1 MTRVSMSANIG
12 VSAKQVWDMIGGF
25 NDISKWHP
33 AIEKSEIEGE
43 GKVTL
48 RRLHL
53 VGGGQ
58 ILERLEQSDDDGN
71 SYTYSILESPLPIA
85 NYTATIKVNPNQSG
99 SGCTVEWSS
108 DFEAAGAPENDA
120 VKVVEGIYQA
130 GLDNLRKMFGG

>member
-1 MTRVSMSANIG
+1 MTKVSMSANIG

-25 NDISKWHP
+25 NEISKWHP

-43 GKVTL
+43 GSVTL

-58 ILERLEQSDDDGN
+58 IVERLEQSDDDEN
-71 SYTYSILESPLPIA
+71 SYTYTILESPLPIA
-85 NYTATIKVNPNQSG
+85 DYTATISVKPNQSG
-99 SGCTVEWSS
+99 SGCTVEWSGN
-108 DFEAAGAPENDA
+108 FEAAGAPENDA

-130 GLDNLRKMFGG
+130 GLDNLKKMFGG